1 LTPESYDE
9 EPWYQKAGAIVF
21 APLAQ
26 DTDYFGRSEQQ
37 WMINLRIRD
46 LDAMVAQLPDKP
58 DCVHVDQN

>member
-9 EPWYQKAGAIVF
+9 EPWYQKAGATVF